1 MTEAPLRLDVER
13 LTYGFDALAHRD
25 RQVVFVPYAAPGD
38 RVRAEV
44 VEQRRGY
51 LRAQVLAVEAPGPAR
66 VMPGCRWFPVCGG
79 CQWQHIAPS
88 TQRDAKAAI
97 VAEQLARGAGLR
109 DVAVEPTLA
118 SPGDWRYRA
127 RVTLVVE
134 GRRAGYHR
142 ARSHTLVEVDECP
155 LAVPAVTA
163 HLAAARDWAAS
174 LRVALRRV
182 TVAEAPGGVVL
193 VGAAAAAPG
202 AADLAATESLLVRVA
217 TVRGVVLAGGGVRR
231 TLGDPTVRVLLEPG
245 LDLEVPADAFTQVNP
260 AANQRLV
267 EVVLR
272 LGAFRAG
279 ERVLDLYC
287 GAGNFTLPIARRHAV
302 VDGVE
307 RDPIAVEAGRANA
320 TRAGLMTATFRAARV
335 TEALRAFAPGT
346 FDTVVLDPPRA
357 GAADAVAGV
366 AALRPPRVVYV
377 SCDPSTLA
385 RDVRA
390 FLARGYRLGHVQPVD
405 LFPQTYHIETAA
417 ELLLT

>member
-1 MTEAPLRLDVER
+1 
-13 LTYGFDALAHRD
+13 
-25 RQVVFVPYAAPGD
+25 
-38 RVRAEV
+38 
-44 VEQRRGY
+44 
-51 LRAQVLAVEAPGPAR
+51 
-66 VMPGCRWFPVCGG
+66 
-79 CQWQHIAPS
+79 
-88 TQRDAKAAI
+88 
-97 VAEQLARGAGLR
+97 
-109 DVAVEPTLA
+109 VAVEPTLA
-118 SPGDWRYRA
+118 SPGEWRYRA

-163 HLAAARDWAAS
+163 HLAAARDWTAS

-202 AADLAATESLLVRVA
+202 PADLAATESLLVRVA

-346 FDTVVLDPPRA
+346 FDAVVLDPPRA

>member
-1 MTEAPLRLDVER
+1 LADATLRLDVER

-44 VEQRRGY
+44 IERRRGY
-51 LRAQVLAVEAPGPAR
+51 LRAQVLAVEEAGAAR
-66 VMPGCRWFPVCGG
+66 VMPGCRWFPLCGG
-79 CQWQHIAPS
+79 CQWQHVAP
-88 TQRDAKAAI
+88 TVQRDAKAAI

-109 DVAVEPTLA
+109 DAAVAPTLA

-127 RVTLVVE
+127 RITLVVE

-155 LAVPAVTA
+155 LAVPAVAA
-163 HLAAARDWAAS
+163 HLAPARAWTAS

-202 AADLAATESLLVRVA
+202 PADLAASESLLAQVA
-217 TVRGVVLAGGGVRR
+217 TVRGIVLTGGGMRR

-260 AANQRLV
+260 EGNRRLV

-272 LGAFRAG
+272 LGAFAAG
-279 ERVLDLYC
+279 ERALDLYC

-302 VDGVE
+302 VDGIE

-320 TRAGLMTATFRAARV
+320 RRAGLSAASFQAGRV
-335 TEALRAFAPGT
+335 TDALRARVPGT
-346 FDTVVLDPPRA
+346 LDAVVLDPPRA
-357 GAADAVAGV
+357 GAADAVA
-366 AALRPPRVVYV
+366 AIARLRAPRVVYV
-377 SCDPSTLA
+377 SCEPSTLA

-390 FLARGYRLGHVQPVD
+390 FLACGYRLGRVQPID
-405 LFPQTYHIETAA
+405 LFPQTYHIETVA